1 MDEVIIKIQKINI
14 KNNLELLFKK
24 LNFKKQYFKENTEK
38 IIKKGKRKRIN
49 RLSGITAK
57 GTIEI
62 TIDTINTIEIGDKL

>member
-14 KNNLELLFKK
+14 KKNLELLCKK
-24 LNFKKQYFKENTEK
+24 LNFWKQYFKGKTEK

-49 RLSGITAK
+49 RLSGITEK